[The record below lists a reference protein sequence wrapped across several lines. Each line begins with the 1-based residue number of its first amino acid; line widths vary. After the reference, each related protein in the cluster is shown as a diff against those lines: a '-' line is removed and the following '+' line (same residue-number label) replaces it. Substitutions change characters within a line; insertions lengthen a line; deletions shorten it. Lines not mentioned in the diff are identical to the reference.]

1 MRVSA
6 QRVFP
11 AIQIGLRVFQAFEA
25 LPFERRLLRM
35 ADAGFDFAFA
45 IRVLHS
51 AWKRCDAVVLQHV
64 TVQRIER
71 GLVNIGREHAFAQII
86 EHHHASHST
95 KPAKRLLMQL
105 GPDAR
110 AGTEHQEAD
119 GFAAVSQRQD
129 KQPRAPILARLR
141 VAHHRA
147 GPIIDLRF
155 LTRGRLNHHARFRR
169 GRSAQLP
176 HEAFDAGVFFG
187 EAVAVHQILPNGHSV
202 PALGQLS
209 FDELPVRFA
218 GALRRS

>member
-1 MRVSA
+1 VA
-6 QRVFP
+6 NT
-11 AIQIGLRVFQAFEA
+11 
-25 LPFERRLLRM
+25 
-35 ADAGFDFAFA
+35 GFHFAFA
-45 IRVLHS
+45 VRVLHS

-64 TVQRIER
+64 TVQGIER
-71 GLVNIGREHAFAQII
+71 GLVNIGREHALAQII

-147 GPIIDLRF
+147 GAIIDLRF
-155 LTRGRLNHHARFRR
+155 LTRRGLNDHARFWRR
-169 GRSAQLP
+169 RSAQLP
-176 HEAFDAGVFFG
+176 HEPFDAGVSFA
-187 EAVAVHQILPNGHSV
+187 EAVAVHQILPNGHGI
-202 PALGQLS
+202 PALCQFR
-209 FDELPVRFA
+209 FDELAERFA
-218 GALRRS
+218 RARRRS

>member
-1 MRVSA
+1 
-6 QRVFP
+6 
-11 AIQIGLRVFQAFEA
+11 
-25 LPFERRLLRM
+25 M
-35 ADAGFDFAFA
+35 ADTGFDFAFA

-51 AWKRCDAVVLQHV
+51 AWKRCDAVVLQHI

-71 GLVNIGREHAFAQII
+71 GLVNVGREHALAQII
-86 EHHHASHST
+86 EHHHASDSAQ
-95 KPAKRLLMQL
+95 PAKRLLMQL

-110 AGTEHQEAD
+110 AGAEHQEPN
-119 GFAAVSQRQD
+119 GFPAVSQRQHE
-129 KQPRAPILARLR
+129 QPRAPILARLR

-147 GPIIDLRF
+147 GAIIDLRF
-155 LTRGRLNHHARFRR
+155 FARRGLNDHARFRR

-187 EAVAVHQILPNGHSV
+187 EAVAVHQVLPNGHGV
-202 PALGQLS
+202 PTLCQLS